1 MQTNGKNQKRWT
13 LLWQSLTGNERQGTM
28 LLALG
33 MILLYVVVHAVVL
46 CFDHAAPDEA
56 NPSGQQPTETQRAL
70 TDSPHGRQE
79 QTDGPIPPSADED
92 RQAPARLTPFAF
104 DPNTADSLTLLRL
117 GLPQWMASNVLSY
130 RRKGGRFRLA
140 EDFRRIYGLT
150 QQQFDTLR
158 PYIVIAPAADDGS
171 ASRPPVRPS
180 SATQQAPSL
189 LLARRGA
196 DSLSARPQVRK
207 YAPGTT
213 LDLNRADTTELKK
226 IPGIGSG
233 IARLISNYRRQL
245 GGFYRIEQLGEIGL
259 DHRQL
264 AAWFRIDTAA
274 LQRLDVN
281 RTGIERLRRHP
292 YLNFYQAK
300 AIVEYRRKHG
310 PLKSLKPFALY
321 EEFTPDDLER
331 LTHYLSFD

>member
-1 MQTNGKNQKRWT
+1 MQTNGKNQKRWI
-13 LLWQSLTGNERQGTM
+13 LLWQSLTGNDRRGTM

-33 MILLYVVVHAVVL
+33 MILLYAVVHAVVL
-46 CFDHAAPDEA
+46 CIDHAAPDED
-56 NPSGQQPTETQRAL
+56 NPSGQQTTETQRAL
-70 TDSPHGRQE
+70 TDSPHGRQG
-79 QTDGPIPPSADED
+79 QTDGPFPPSADKD

-104 DPNTADSLTLLRL
+104 DPNTADSLTLRRL

-130 RRKGGRFRLA
+130 RRKNGRFCQP

-158 PYIVIAPAADDGS
+158 PYIVIAPAAGDSS

-196 DSLSARPQVRK
+196 DNLSARPQVRK

-310 PLKSLKPFALY
+310 PLKSLKPFTLY